1 MRREV
6 FALVVFCT
14 FMEDGCK
21 WKGEVR
27 HLEVCDDDAEKK
39 QNKTKQNRQ
48 TKNRCRGFNRATLL
62 IRFTLALTFPKP
74 DRFSNHGPSDYVKGV
89 VVSL

>member
-27 HLEVCDDDAEKK
+27 NLEVCGSP
-39 QNKTKQNRQ
+39 QVYKT
-48 TKNRCRGFNRATLL
+48 TKINLRCTSIIFFAT
-62 IRFTLALTFPKP
+62 ANP
-74 DRFSNHGPSDYVKGV
+74 
-89 VVSL
+89 

>member
-6 FALVVFCT
+6 FALVVSCT

-27 HLEVCDDDAEKK
+27 HLEVCEDDAEKTNK
-39 QNKTKQNRQ
+39 QTRDEIDV
-48 TKNRCRGFNRATLL
+48 GGSIELINRA
-62 IRFTLALTFPKP
+62 
-74 DRFSNHGPSDYVKGV
+74 N
-89 VVSL
+89 

>member
-6 FALVVFCT
+6 FALVVSCT

-27 HLEVCDDDAEKK
+27 HLEVCEDDAEKK
-39 QNKTKQNRQ
+39 LKTKQNKNKTNKQ
-48 TKNRCRGFNRATLL
+48 TIGVGVSNELL
-62 IRFTLALTFPKP
+62 C
-74 DRFSNHGPSDYVKGV
+74 
-89 VVSL
+89 

>member
-39 QNKTKQNRQ
+39 QNKQ
-48 TKNRCRGFNRATLL
+48 TNNRCRGFNRATLL
-62 IRFTLALTFPKP
+62 IRFTLALAFPKP
-74 DRFSNHGPSDYVKGV
+74 DRFSDDGPLDYVKGV

>member
-1 MRREV
+1 MFFFDQIFADKFMRREV

-27 HLEVCDDDAEKK
+27 HLEVC
-39 QNKTKQNRQ
+39 KT
-48 TKNRCRGFNRATLL
+48 TLYC
-62 IRFTLALTFPKP
+62 TVHK
-74 DRFSNHGPSDYVKGV
+74 FSIYC
-89 VVSL
+89 

>member
-6 FALVVFCT
+6 FALVVSCT

-27 HLEVCDDDAEKK
+27 HLEVCEDDAEKTNK
-39 QNKTKQNRQ
+39 QTRDEIDV
-48 TKNRCRGFNRATLL
+48 GGSIELL
-62 IRFTLALTFPKP
+62 C
-74 DRFSNHGPSDYVKGV
+74 
-89 VVSL
+89 

>member
-6 FALVVFCT
+6 FALVVSCT

-27 HLEVCDDDAEKK
+27 HLEVCEDDSENK
-39 QNKTKQNRQ
+39 QTI
-48 TKNRCRGFNRATLL
+48 GVGGLVELL
-62 IRFTLALTFPKP
+62 C
-74 DRFSNHGPSDYVKGV
+74 
-89 VVSL
+89 